1 MGKKIY
7 KTFGRVM
14 AIVAVILCCFSAK
27 ASSEERVLIGD
38 LWYVLDGSKLTAAVV
53 REELEE
59 GDNAFDPEFGP
70 RNDQYLNLVGDI
82 EIPKRVS
89 YKGSKYTVT
98 SIAPFAFY
106 RARNLTSVTI
116 ANTVTNIGAEAFCY
130 CSGLKKVKIRD
141 AVDVVIQRLAFS
153 NCTSLTSIIL
163 PSRLKYMGLDA
174 FSNCKALESVT
185 WNAKNCEYWCWI
197 SPEEGDLDGIIS
209 YDQASAFRGCENIS
223 SFVFGEEV
231 ETIPNGLLCYDG
243 YTKHFSKIKEIVIP
257 NSVTSIG
264 FNAFSGCDSISS
276 LIIPPSLQNIGYSA
290 FSSKALESVT
300 WNAKSCKNFNQVSPF
315 RGCENIS
322 SFVFGEEVESIPNY
336 LLISENHEYD
346 KYFSKIKTIII
357 PNSVISIG
365 AGAFRGCDSISD
377 LVIGKS
383 LSKFDDNPFLCE
395 NLQSVT
401 INEFNKNFDSR
412 NNCNAIIETETNTLI
427 IGTKNTIIP
436 NSVTGIGDYSF
447 YNLRGLESIKIP
459 SSVTTIGNYAFYSSG
474 LESIKIPSSVTNI
487 GNYAF
492 YSSGLKSIKIP
503 SSIRNIGVRA
513 FPSELEALYSEI
525 HWPERVTLGHEQIK
539 DFVGD
544 VYEDLWAFD
553 DRITWGCTLHVPR
566 GTAERYRATDGWRD
580 FHKIVE
586 DMINGDINGDEITDV
601 SDVVAISNHVL
612 GDVGTT
618 IDSVIGDV
626 NGSGAIDVADV
637 VTLANYV
644 LGE

>member
-7 KTFGRVM
+7 KTCGRVI

-27 ASSEERVLIGD
+27 ASTVRVLIGD
-38 LWYVLDGSKLTAAVV
+38 LWYVLDESKLTAAVV

-59 GDNAFDPEFGP
+59 GDDALVYNNAP

-197 SPEEGDLDGIIS
+197 SAEEGDLDGITS
-209 YDQASAFRGCENIS
+209 YDQVSAFRGCENIS

-243 YTKHFSKIKEIVIP
+243 YNKHFSKIKEIVIP

-264 FNAFSGCDSISS
+264 YGAFTGCDSLCNLVIGES
-276 LIIPPSLQNIGYSA
+276 LSNIGEI
-290 FSSKALESVT
+290 FSKIIGQPF
-300 WNAKSCKNFNQVSPF
+300 SCKNL
-315 RGCENIS
+315 
-322 SFVFGEEVESIPNY
+322 ESI
-336 LLISENHEYD
+336 
-346 KYFSKIKTIII
+346 T
-357 PNSVISIG
+357 V
-365 AGAFRGCDSISD
+365 
-377 LVIGKS
+377 
-383 LSKFDDNPFLCE
+383 
-395 NLQSVT
+395 
-401 INEFNKNFDSR
+401 NEFNKNFDSR
-412 NNCNAIIETETNTLI
+412 NNCNAIIETETNTLRV
-427 IGTKNTIIP
+427 GSQNTI
-436 NSVTGIGDYSF
+436 
-447 YNLRGLESIKIP
+447 IP
-459 SSVTTIGNYAFYSSG
+459 SSVTSIGDMAFYYCSG
-474 LESIKIPSSVTNI
+474 LESIKIPSSVTSI
-487 GNYAF
+487 GSYAF
-492 YSSGLKSIKIP
+492 YPCYSLKSVYTDILRPEKVEL
-503 SSIRNIGVRA
+503 SDAAFNYYKGV
-513 FPSELEALYSEI
+513 S
-525 HWPERVTLGHEQIK
+525 
-539 DFVGD
+539 
-544 VYEDLWAFD
+544 
-553 DRITWGCTLHVPR
+553 LHVPR
-566 GTAERYRATDGWRD
+566 GTAERYRAADGWRN